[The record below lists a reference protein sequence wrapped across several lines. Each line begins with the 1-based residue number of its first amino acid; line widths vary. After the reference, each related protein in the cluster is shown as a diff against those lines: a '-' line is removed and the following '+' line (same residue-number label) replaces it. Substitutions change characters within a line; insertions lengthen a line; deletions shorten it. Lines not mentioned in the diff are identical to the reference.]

1 MPKVAKAILMFTP
14 ERWGEVS
21 KFGRFYSGT
30 FEFDKRTQRSI
41 SGVESHIQKHLTL
54 VSLAK
59 KLEPNLEADRAQ
71 LEEQG
76 FTPAANAQEVAA
88 VIEAAILELYSSI
101 DCTVKVLAA
110 VYKKDSRGFKK
121 STRRLFQNI
130 ESVTGFPPDLRAA
143 IAGASWYWDLL
154 HLRDELTHLGTGSVH
169 AHENKRALK
178 YFNVGMKKAGEPFV
192 VDDIFEWLNN
202 MFEEVK
208 RFLGIVFSH
217 LNGHLIDEPVYQ
229 ICGMVEGRM
238 LHRYVSPA
246 GELTFDSGQCGAWIW
261 FDQPENQHNTDFG
274 FCSRE
279 VADLSKGNRIAI

>member
-1 MPKVAKAILMFTP
+1 MPKVAEAILMFTP

-21 KFGRFYSGT
+21 KFGKFYSGT
-30 FEFDKRTQRSI
+30 FEFDERAQRSI

-76 FTPAANAQEVAA
+76 FTPAANAHEVAA

-101 DCTVKVLAA
+101 DCTVRVLAA
-110 VYKKDSRGFKK
+110 VYNKDSRGFKN
-121 STRRLFQNI
+121 STRSLFQNI
-130 ESVTGFPPDLRAA
+130 ENVSGLFPPGLKAT

-169 AHENKRALK
+169 AHENTKSLK
-178 YFNVGMKKAGEPFV
+178 YFNFGMKKAGEAFV
-192 VDDIFEWLNN
+192 VDDLFEWLDN
-202 MFEEVK
+202 MFEEVN
-208 RFLGIVFSH
+208 RFLGEVFRH
-217 LNGHLIDEPVYQ
+217 LNGRLKDEPVFQ
-229 ICGMVEGRM
+229 ICGMVKGRA

-261 FDQPENQHNTDFG
+261 FDQPENPTCPFKQQCGAYKNKTEETG
-274 FCSRE
+274 
-279 VADLSKGNRIAI
+279 